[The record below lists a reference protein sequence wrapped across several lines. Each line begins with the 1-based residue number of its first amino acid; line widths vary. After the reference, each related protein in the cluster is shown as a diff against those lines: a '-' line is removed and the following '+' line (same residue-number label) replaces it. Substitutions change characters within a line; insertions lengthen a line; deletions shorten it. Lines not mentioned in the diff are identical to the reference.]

1 MLSLHTGYDTAYL
14 TDAVGSSDYY
24 TGGAGEPPG
33 YWQGAG
39 AAALGLAGQVD
50 GEVMRRLYHEDI
62 GPDGQ
67 VLGRR
72 QRPGNYPAASGSLH
86 KRIEAEVAERVA
98 AAGGIIT
105 PEEVRE
111 IRLRLRAQWRN
122 RVPFYDYTFSVPKSV
137 SVLWASL
144 LQAEAEAK
152 AEHREADAE
161 LYAWR
166 AEQIRGAVK
175 HANDRMIKLAEQ
187 RLAYVRTGHHSATSG
202 EWRDAHGFI
211 AASFQ
216 QHTNREGDPQLH
228 VHNAIANRAQRA
240 DGADGKWRA
249 LHGQP
254 LFKEKLGVGAYG
266 ERFLEQEVN
275 GLGWLRTVR
284 RADGVSFE
292 IGGISE
298 EAAGAYSYR
307 SKEVRARYRELEAEY
322 VRDHGRAPDKRARWA
337 LKQRAAKE
345 TRAEKEH
352 NPPEPGRELAAWAGK
367 AARSGAGKL
376 AGLHEAVSAYAAEH
390 SPGELPD
397 SAERARAIRVA
408 VAEVQRQNA
417 VWNRAQ
423 LVFELGRA
431 LPTLPPDT
439 DPEAYLDELAGEA
452 LSGRAEDVTVLQVAP
467 VPDVIDVTRLGLR
480 KDGTSVYRPPGEEMF
495 CTAEHRDHE
504 QWMVDI
510 AVLPVP
516 RRSARR
522 PQPRRSPART
532 WTTPSGRPAP
542 ACSPHSG

>member
-14 TDAVGSSDYY
+14 TDAVGGSDYY
-24 TGGAGEPPG
+24 TGAAGEPPG

-50 GEVMRRLYHEDI
+50 AEVMQRLYHEDI

-161 LYAWR
+161 LYAGR

-175 HANDRMIKLAEQ
+175 RANDRMIKLAEQ

-284 RADGVSFE
+284 RADGVS
-292 IGGISE
+292 IRDRRHQRRGGRHLLVPEQGS
-298 EAAGAYSYR
+298 AGAVPR
-307 SKEVRARYRELEAEY
+307 TRGGVRCATTA
-322 VRDHGRAPDKRARWA
+322 A
-337 LKQRAAKE
+337 LR
-345 TRAEKEH
+345 T
-352 NPPEPGRELAAWAGK
+352 
-367 AARSGAGKL
+367 
-376 AGLHEAVSAYAAEH
+376 
-390 SPGELPD
+390 
-397 SAERARAIRVA
+397 
-408 VAEVQRQNA
+408 
-417 VWNRAQ
+417 
-423 LVFELGRA
+423 
-431 LPTLPPDT
+431 
-439 DPEAYLDELAGEA
+439 
-452 LSGRAEDVTVLQVAP
+452 SGR
-467 VPDVIDVTRLGLR
+467 G
-480 KDGTSVYRPPGEEMF
+480 
-495 CTAEHRDHE
+495 
-504 QWMVDI
+504 
-510 AVLPVP
+510 
-516 RRSARR
+516 
-522 PQPRRSPART
+522 
-532 WTTPSGRPAP
+532 GR
-542 ACSPHSG
+542 